1 MREQQLGRK
10 RARPFVSIPVT
21 FLVFHFDTISCSSE
35 FHFQNCFSSVFFCL
49 IESIYIKKSLDM
61 RLLNFIVICIVLQ
74 WFSSPFIIQIGD
86 VLISVYGKYSSGRNR
101 GSKFACL
108 LIKISNLCNFLFQIQ
123 SFVNAL
129 ILSQRMMT
137 SLCRVSFIIWCYKQN
152 AFDVDK
158 VIVFFH

>member
-108 LIKISNLCNFLFQIQ
+108 LIKISNLCNFLY
-123 SFVNAL
+123 SK
-129 ILSQRMMT
+129 S
-137 SLCRVSFIIWCYKQN
+137 SLLWMLWFCRREWWHLCVVYPL
-152 AFDVDK
+152 
-158 VIVFFH
+158 